1 MAVIYLL
8 HNLIKVSART
18 ELIESSML
26 PWILLCLLLCCR
38 CLQHPGLLPSP
49 GLCLI
54 CGFS

>member
-18 ELIESSML
+18 EPIESLML
-26 PWILLCLLLCCR
+26 PRILLCLLLSCC
-38 CLQHPGLLPSP
+38 CPQHPGLLPSP

-54 CGFS
+54 CRFS